1 MENKK
6 LKNPGIALA
15 SIFAETVVMKDA
27 IDWKVPKLPFYL
39 AEIVLVAFGCALI
52 RFAPH
57 LFPHWQW
64 VAVGCVAIGVVLG
77 VIPYVLDYYV
87 VGRLIETNALGAVA
101 DKIEHLNQFSAQ
113 ISAATARWAAVQE
126 SVGDNAEKTAAS
138 ARQISDKMAAEV
150 KEFAEFMKKMNDSEK
165 ATLRLEVDK
174 LRRGETEWLQMVVR
188 ILDHIFALYSAAARS
203 NQPKVAEQIAQ
214 FQNACRGTVR
224 RVGLVGFVGEPNEPF
239 DPERHQLADTKQKP
253 FDGAVI
259 AETVG
264 VGYTFQG
271 KLLRPAVVRLRD
283 ANTPPPAVTAPPAKP
298 NILETVKDDLALE
311 ES

>member
-6 LKNPGIALA
+6 IKNPGIALA
-15 SIFAETVVMKDA
+15 TIFAKTMAMKDMM
-27 IDWKVPKLPFYL
+27 DWKIPKWPFFL
-39 AEIVLVAFGCALI
+39 AEVLLIAFGCALI
-52 RFAPH
+52 KFAQN

-64 VAVGCVAIGVVLG
+64 LAVACVGLG
-77 VIPYVLDYYV
+77 VTLGIIPFILDFAAM
-87 VGRLIETNALGAVA
+87 GKALEVNSLGTVA

-126 SVGDNAEKTAAS
+126 SVGGNAEKTALA
-138 ARQISDKMAAEV
+138 AKQISDKMAAEV
-150 KEFAEFMKKMNDSEK
+150 KEFSEFMKKMNDSEK
-165 ATLRLEVDK
+165 AALRLEVEK
-174 LRRGETEWLQMVVR
+174 LRRGEAEWLQMLVR
-188 ILDHIFALYSAAARS
+188 ILDHIFALYSAAVRS

-224 RVGLVGFVGEPNEPF
+224 RIGLVSFIGEPDEPF

-264 VGYTFQG
+264 AGYTFQG
-271 KLLRPAVVRLRD
+271 KLLRPAAVRLRE
-283 ANTPPPAVTAPPAKP
+283 ATLPPPVTPAPAKI
-298 NILETVKDDLALE
+298 NILGMPQDDLALE